1 MATVNVTTANTFEQ
15 WRVKTNEIGTAIGD
29 LSNLSVGN
37 SGHATLVGAVNA
49 HQNIVASSLA
59 STGGTMTGHMVFN
72 DDKKAIFGTSS
83 DGLEIYHDGTRSY
96 VDDTGTG
103 SLWLRGGDVQIKSTA
118 S

>member
-49 HQNIVASSLA
+49 PVSYTHLTLPTKRIV
-59 STGGTMTGHMVFN
+59 
-72 DDKKAIFGTSS
+72 
-83 DGLEIYHDGTRSY
+83 
-96 VDDTGTG
+96 
-103 SLWLRGGDVQIKSTA
+103 
-118 S
+118 